1 MIAGTASHT
10 TTTKAGSSKNT
21 SSRFSSSSSS
31 TSSSSQATATQACA
45 ACKYQRRK
53 CNPDCTLAPYF
64 PANQQHKFLNAH
76 RLFGVSNILKIIRNL
91 DPYQHAEA
99 MKTIIYQSD
108 MRALDPV
115 GGCYRIIRD
124 LEYQIERDSN
134 ELALVLRQLAVCRA
148 QAAQASVASDLEVHP
163 NLLLNTATSEDVDN
177 VMYGGNI
184 FPTINQQDQQQ
195 YYNYLCYDD
204 DITRDHQNNH
214 PNTSIIINNN
224 SNNDNNDLSSLQH
237 QPHFNCMVED
247 EDVKPLVDMFDVR
260 QTSMGGDEDN
270 ADEAGHPR
278 CSSTQVPELKD
289 ETSPVEHA
297 QEEHDLKG
305 AASLF
310 TLTNCS

>member
-1 MIAGTASHT
+1 Y
-10 TTTKAGSSKNT
+10 
-21 SSRFSSSSSS
+21 SSSSSS
-31 TSSSSQATATQACA
+31 SSSSAERVRPAGAVGPGPVPPSSPHPATATQACA

-177 VMYGGNI
+177 VIYGGNI

-214 PNTSIIINNN
+214 PNTNIIINNN
-224 SNNDNNDLSSLQH
+224 NNDNNDLSSLQH

-260 QTSMGGDEDN
+260 QTSIGGDE
-270 ADEAGHPR
+270 EAGPPR
-278 CSSTQVPELKD
+278 CSR
-289 ETSPVEHA
+289 
-297 QEEHDLKG
+297 
-305 AASLF
+305 
-310 TLTNCS
+310 